1 MNYVVDVM
9 IFALDIVSVLGL
21 HPILPYLRQS
31 NRSVSLVS
39 PSSCSSSLQQ
49 ALNAR
54 VSGSGDR

>member
-9 IFALDIVSVLGL
+9 IFTLDILSVLGL
-21 HPILPYLRQS
+21 QPTLPYFRQS

-39 PSSCSSSLQQ
+39 PSSCSGSLQQ